1 MRGLPATGPINAVRE
16 DIQRRGLLFA
26 GSETG
31 VSVSFDDGENWQS
44 LRQNMPAT
52 SVRDL
57 VIKDQDLVVGTH
69 GRGFWILDDIT
80 PLRQV
85 TPDVLKAPAFLF
97 RPGVAWRFRDNK
109 NTDTPWPPDEPTA
122 PNPPDGA
129 IISYVIGAG
138 TKGPVTLDIIESAT
152 NETIRR
158 YSSDDPAE
166 PPVAAPNHPDY
177 WIRPAARLATT
188 PGLHRFVWD
197 LRYAPP
203 PVDRVS
209 YPIAATYRNTP
220 RAPRGAFVLPG
231 TYQVRLTVGDRV
243 LRQAVVVRMDP
254 RVRTSTADLTLQ
266 LKLSKAVDGAIR
278 RLAAAR
284 ADVNTRA
291 ASATGDAA
299 APLQA
304 ALRTLQ
310 DAFAP
315 LQGLF
320 ESLQEAD
327 LRPTPAVEA
336 AVTAVLQRVDAA
348 LAEYKDLGGRF

>member
-1 MRGLPATGPINAVRE
+1 M
-16 DIQRRGLLFA
+16 
-26 GSETG
+26 
-31 VSVSFDDGENWQS
+31 
-44 LRQNMPAT
+44 
-52 SVRDL
+52 
-57 VIKDQDLVVGTH
+57 
-69 GRGFWILDDIT
+69 
-80 PLRQV
+80 
-85 TPDVLKAPAFLF
+85 VL
-97 RPGVAWRFRDNK
+97 
-109 NTDTPWPPDEPTA
+109 E
-122 PNPPDGA
+122 
-129 IISYVIGAG
+129 
-138 TKGPVTLDIIESAT
+138 IIETASG
-152 NETIRR
+152 ETIRR
-158 YSSDDPAE
+158 YTSDDPDE
-166 PPVAAPNHPDY
+166 PPVAAPNLPDY
-177 WIRPAARLATT
+177 WIRPPTRLPAT

-231 TYQVRLTVGDRV
+231 TYQVRLTAAERV

-266 LKLSKAVDGAIR
+266 LKLSKALDGAIR

-284 ADVNTRA
+284 ADVTKRA

-299 APLQA
+299 APMQA

-320 ESLQEAD
+320 ESVQEAD
-327 LRPTPAVEA
+327 LRPTPGVEA
-336 AVTAVLQRVDAA
+336 AVTAALLRVDSA
-348 LAEYKDLGGRF
+348 LAVYKDLGGRF

>member
-1 MRGLPATGPINAVRE
+1 M
-16 DIQRRGLLFA
+16 
-26 GSETG
+26 
-31 VSVSFDDGENWQS
+31 
-44 LRQNMPAT
+44 
-52 SVRDL
+52 
-57 VIKDQDLVVGTH
+57 
-69 GRGFWILDDIT
+69 
-80 PLRQV
+80 
-85 TPDVLKAPAFLF
+85 F

-129 IISYVIGAG
+129 VVSYVLGAG
-138 TKGPVTLDIIESAT
+138 TKGPVVLEIIETAT
-152 NETIRR
+152 GETIRR
-158 YSSDDPAE
+158 YASDDPDE
-166 PPVAAPNHPDY
+166 PPVAAPQPARLLD
-177 WIRPAARLATT
+177 PAARTAASDT
-188 PGLHRFVWD
+188 GIAS
-197 LRYAPP
+197 LRLGSALRAAA
-203 PVDRVS
+203 VDRVS

-220 RAPRGAFVLPG
+220 RVPRGAFVLPG
-231 TYQVRLTVGDRV
+231 TYQVRLTVGERV

-284 ADVNTRA
+284 ADVTKRA

-299 APLQA
+299 PPLE
-304 ALRTLQ
+304 ALARTLQ

-327 LRPTPAVEA
+327 LRPTPGVEA
-336 AVTAVLQRVDAA
+336 AVTAALLRVDTA
-348 LAEYKDLGGRF
+348 LAAYQKTSEAVSTALQETDLRGVSIANHQSAITN